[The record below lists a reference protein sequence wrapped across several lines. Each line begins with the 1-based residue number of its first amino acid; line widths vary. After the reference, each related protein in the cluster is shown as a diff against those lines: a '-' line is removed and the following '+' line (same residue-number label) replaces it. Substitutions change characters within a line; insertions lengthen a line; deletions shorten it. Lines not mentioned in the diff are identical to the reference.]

1 MMCVTLLVTASKERQ
16 TGAKSC
22 KAGKLHKAHKG
33 ALPDWRYKTITASR
47 DIDNESIPITSVT
60 QRAAQCRNMDREVGR
75 LDKQVRPNPSH
86 QLLLSDQL
94 ARPFKQDDEYMHGAT
109 AERHRFVSFQQK
121 KLCGQQAKGSK

>member
-1 MMCVTLLVTASKERQ
+1 MMCVTSLVTASKERQ

-22 KAGKLHKAHKG
+22 KAGKLHDTDKR
-33 ALPDWRYKTITASR
+33 ALPDWRYKTIAAPR

-86 QLLLSDQL
+86 QLLLGDQL
-94 ARPFKQDDEYMHGAT
+94 ARPFKQDTEYMHGAA
-109 AERHRFVSFQQK
+109 AERRRLVAFQQK
-121 KLCGQQAKGSK
+121 KLCRK